1 MNCRAPCVPLECFGR
16 PNGRLVLMQLILT
29 RFNEA
34 RAFRQPDRAP
44 PPSERR
50 RLVEI
55 AVNGIAEAVGVGSV
69 VQEPAVYQH
78 GRAGIEPQQLGDDPI
93 APAARSEAHTSELHS
108 LTRITYALLRL
119 INKNN

>member
-50 RLVEI
+50 RQVEI
-55 AVNGIAEAVGVGSV
+55 AVNGIAEAVGVGRV
-69 VQEPAVYQH
+69 VQEPAVDQH
-78 GRAGIEPQQLGDDPI
+78 GRAGIEPP
-93 APAARSEAHTSELHS
+93 RSEERREGKECGDTVRSWWS
-108 LTRITYALLRL
+108 PS
-119 INKNN
+119 